1 MSERIAWIGVGN
13 LGGPMVQRLI
23 DAGLR
28 PLLFDVNA
36 EALEVYAAGAD
47 LAPSLQAT
55 AQADIVF
62 STLPNDQVLTKV
74 AGQLAG
80 TLPESTV
87 FCDMSTVSPQAS
99 AGVAELLAGKAY
111 LRAPVSGSVTH
122 AQQGI
127 LTVLA
132 SGPEAAYAR
141 CSPIFQCFAKTCFHV
156 GAEEEARYL
165 KLVINNL
172 VGSSAA
178 LLAESLALAGKAGLD
193 PATTLD
199 VLATSVVA
207 SPLLKYK
214 VEPLKARDFTPTF
227 TTDMMIKDMSLVTQ
241 AAEQL
246 GTPAPVAAVTLDL
259 LKQHSA
265 EGGADEDF
273 FGLVKLLERKS
284 QT

>member
-1 MSERIAWIGVGN
+1 MSQRIAWIGVGN

-28 PLLFDVNA
+28 PLLFDANRQALEAFA
-36 EALEVYAAGAD
+36 EAAD
-47 LAPSLQAT
+47 LAYSLDAI
-55 AQADIVF
+55 AEADIVF
-62 STLPNDQVLTKV
+62 STLPNDEVLTSV
-74 AGQLAG
+74 AGELAKVIADG
-80 TLPESTV
+80 AV

-99 AGVAELLAGKAY
+99 AEVAEIMVGKAY
-111 LRAPVSGSVTH
+111 LRAPVSGSVSH
-122 AQQGI
+122 ARQGI

-132 SGPEAAYAR
+132 SGPEAAYTQ
-141 CSPIFQCFAKTCFHV
+141 SLSIFQCFAKTCFHV

-172 VGSSAA
+172 VGSTAA
-178 LLAESLALAGKAGLD
+178 LVAESLALAGKAGLD

-199 VLATSVVA
+199 VLATSAVA

-214 VEPLKARDFTPTF
+214 VEPLKARDFTPSF

-241 AAEQL
+241 AAEGL
-246 GTPAPVAAVTLDL
+246 GSPVPLAAITLAL
-259 LKQHSA
+259 LKQHSE

-273 FGLVKLLERKS
+273 FGLVKLLER
-284 QT
+284 QTH